1 MVPIVMDP
9 KIAPVPFAL
18 CMLAGMLICL
28 EVGRRLGKR
37 SLATNPQGLSSGA
50 GAVQGAIFSLFGLL
64 VGFTFSGAPARLD
77 DRRHMIQNEANA
89 IGTAYLR
96 LDLLPS
102 ASQPAL
108 RELFRN
114 YLDSRLEAFRK
125 LPDIHAAESELF
137 KSEKLQSDIWKQA
150 LVAAHSPD
158 HDPDALKLLV
168 PSLNEMFD
176 VASTRTT
183 YSMIHPPLTIF
194 VLLFLLAMVCS
205 VLAGYGMAGS
215 KQRSWLFI
223 VAFAT
228 VYVISVYV
236 ILEVEYPRLGA
247 FSVLE
252 MRYDRV
258 LLDVRQSMN

>member
-1 MVPIVMDP
+1 MDP
-9 KIAPVPFAL
+9 IIAPVPFAV

-28 EVGRRLGKR
+28 EGGRRLGKR
-37 SLATNPQGLSSGA
+37 RLATDSQGLVSGA

-96 LDLLPS
+96 LDLLPPS
-102 ASQPAL
+102 SQPAI

-114 YLDSRLEAFRK
+114 YLDSRMQAFRK
-125 LPDIHAAESELF
+125 LPDMQAAEAELS

-194 VLLFLLAMVCS
+194 ALLFLLALVCS
-205 VLAGYGMAGS
+205 VLAGYGMAGN
-215 KQRSWLFI
+215 KHRSWLFI
-223 VAFAT
+223 VAFAV
-228 VYVISVYV
+228 VYVISIFV
-236 ILEVEYPRLGA
+236 ILEVEYPRMGS

-252 MRYDRV
+252 TRYDRV
-258 LLDVRQSMN
+258 LLDVRESMK

>member
-1 MVPIVMDP
+1 
-9 KIAPVPFAL
+9 
-18 CMLAGMLICL
+18 MLICL

-37 SLATNPQGLSSGA
+37 SLATDSQGLVPGA

-77 DRRHMIQNEANA
+77 DRKHMIQNEANA

-96 LDLLPS
+96 LDLLPPS
-102 ASQPAL
+102 SQAGM

-114 YLDSRLEAFRK
+114 YLDSRLGAFRK
-125 LPDIHAAESELF
+125 LPDIQAAEAELS

-158 HDPDALKLLV
+158 RDPDALKLLV

-194 VLLFLLAMVCS
+194 ALLFLLALVCS

-215 KQRSWLFI
+215 KRRGWLYI
-223 VAFAT
+223 VAFAV
-228 VYVISVYV
+228 VYVVSVYV
-236 ILEVEYPRLGA
+236 ILEVEYPRMGS

-252 MRYDRV
+252 TRYDRV
-258 LLDVRQSMN
+258 LVNVRENMQ